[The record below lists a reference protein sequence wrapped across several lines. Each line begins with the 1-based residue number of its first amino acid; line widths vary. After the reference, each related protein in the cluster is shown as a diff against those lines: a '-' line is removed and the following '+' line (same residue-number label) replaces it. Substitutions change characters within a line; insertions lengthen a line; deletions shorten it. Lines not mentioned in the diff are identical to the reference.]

1 MEKINHK
8 STVNSLPWQNQLG
21 TMYVGSDRYAFLV
34 LQTQGAYIIGMVL
47 YNYEDI
53 PSGYVEKT
61 GEGRWLLNTDKMSV
75 DHKPLFI
82 SETDIHIYKQHKNGY
97 WYQISSR
104 DKSPVDFIRG
114 AEPYRDPDF

>member
-1 MEKINHK
+1 MEKINHE
-8 STVNSLPWQNQLG
+8 STVNSLPRQNQLG

-34 LQTQGAYIIGMVL
+34 LQTLGAYIIGMVL

-61 GEGRWLLNTDKMSV
+61 DTGRWLLNTDKMAI
-75 DHKPLFI
+75 DGIPLFI
-82 SETDIHIYKQHKNGY
+82 SETNIHIYKRHKNGY
-97 WYQISSR
+97 WYKISSP

-114 AEPYRDPDF
+114 AEPYRDPSF